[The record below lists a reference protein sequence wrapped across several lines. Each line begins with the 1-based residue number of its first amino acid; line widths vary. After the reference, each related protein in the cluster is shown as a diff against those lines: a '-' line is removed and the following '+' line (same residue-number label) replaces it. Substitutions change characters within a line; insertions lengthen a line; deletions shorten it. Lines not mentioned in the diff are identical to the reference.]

1 MDYQLLISGDARFDI
16 LNAFFWYEEQREGLG
31 FDFELCLEAGFSFIQ
46 RDPLTIQIKYESIR
60 IHFIDKFP
68 YGIHYLVDDKI
79 VRVFGVFH
87 TSRNP
92 EDWSERL

>member
-1 MDYQLLISGDARFDI
+1 MRNNVKGWVST
-16 LNAFFWYEEQREGLG
+16 LNYG
-31 FDFELCLEAGFSFIQ
+31 LEAGFALVQ
-46 RDPLTIQIKYESIR
+46 RNPLTIQVKYESIR

-87 TSRNP
+87 TSRSP
-92 EDWSERL
+92 KDWSERL